1 MSTEGIS
8 LSIIENMSTVFF
20 HPTNPDNTIELFKN
34 MNDFRRAATN
44 DQYKA
49 GVIMSRK
56 KFLIIDGNSLI
67 HRAFHALPPLTTSR
81 GVVTNAVFGFTKM
94 LFKALELIEPDY
106 IAVAFDKG
114 KTNFRHASY
123 AEYKANRKATPAELR
138 AQFPIL
144 KDVLQCMRI
153 NFLELENYE
162 ADDIIGTLASMAQEK
177 NLEAIVLTGD
187 RDVLQLV
194 SPRVKVLLTQ
204 KGISEME
211 EYDEGKVWDR
221 YGVSPQQIIDIKG
234 LMGDPSDNIPGI
246 PGIGEKT
253 ALKLIQEHGKLEDV
267 IAGLDQLP
275 ARWRNKLMEHKDQA
289 LLSKKLATIDCRVPL
304 DVGLELFLWRG
315 PDYPALLAIF
325 NKLEFKTLTRDIM
338 EKINRNQQIAGACPH
353 NGTDQDELKNYEV
366 EYHIPATTEE
376 LDNLKRDI
384 LFSGNIALQL
394 HGSRNVGINE
404 ATITLAG
411 KPVYLLPVRNQIEML
426 DMVIDICADP
436 RVKKTCYSG
445 KEIIWML
452 HRHNQVLQG
461 LHFDVA
467 LAAYLLSP
475 GNASNALPDLA
486 LQYLNIVLPTEGEHV
501 QIAGTG
507 AIMRLGEILHRK
519 LVEQDMD
526 RLYYEVE
533 LPLVSILAEMEIEG
547 VAVNPDMLRDMSGE
561 IEQQIDVLV
570 HEIYTL
576 AGEEFNLNSP
586 KQLGCVL
593 FEKLGLPVMKR
604 TKTGYSTDAS
614 VLEELA
620 GYHPVVEK
628 ILEYR
633 QLAKLKSTYIDSLFG
648 LINPTTGRIHT
659 TFHQDVTATGRLSS
673 SDPNLQNI
681 PIRLEQGRKIRKVF
695 VPRREGNLILAA
707 DYSQIE
713 LRILA
718 HMSGDPNL
726 VEAFRK
732 GQDIH
737 TRTAAEV
744 FGVPIDK
751 VTPELR
757 NRAKAVNF
765 GIVYGISDFGLSRDI
780 KVSRA
785 EAARYIKSYF
795 ERYSGVKKFIDA
807 KIAEAREKGYATTLL
822 NRRRYLPDLYSSNRI
837 TRAFGERTAINTPIQ
852 GSAADI
858 IKLAMVRINKELKQR
873 NLNTKMI
880 LQVHDELIF
889 DVPHK
894 ELAEV
899 KTLVKEY
906 MENTLQ
912 LEVPL
917 VVDLKV
923 GPNWYDVRKV

>member
-1 MSTEGIS
+1 
-8 LSIIENMSTVFF
+8 
-20 HPTNPDNTIELFKN
+20 
-34 MNDFRRAATN
+34 
-44 DQYKA
+44 
-49 GVIMSRK
+49 MSRK
-56 KFLIIDGNSLI
+56 KFLIIDGNSLT
-67 HRAFHALPPLTTSR
+67 HRAFHALPPLSTSQ
-81 GVVTNAVFGFTKM
+81 GIVTNAVYGFTKM

-114 KTNFRHASY
+114 KITFRHASY
-123 AEYKANRKATPAELR
+123 AEYKANRKSTPAELR
-138 AQFPIL
+138 SQFPIL
-144 KDVLQCMRI
+144 KDVLKCLRI

-162 ADDIIGTLASMAQEK
+162 ADDIIGTLAGLAEK
-177 NLEAIVLTGD
+177 KDLEVIVLTGD

-211 EYDEGKVWDR
+211 EFDEGKVWDR
-221 YGVSPQQIIDIKG
+221 YGVSPPQIIDVKG

-253 ALKLIQEHGKLEDV
+253 ALKLIQEHGTLEDV
-267 IAGLDQLP
+267 IAGVEKLP
-275 ARWRNKLMEHKDQA
+275 SRWRNKIKEYKDQA
-289 LLSKKLATIDCRVPL
+289 LVSKKLATIDRQVPL
-304 DVGLELFLWRG
+304 DVDLEIFLWQG

-325 NKLEFKTLTRDIM
+325 NKLEFKTLTRGII
-338 EKINRNQQIAGACPH
+338 EKINNDKQDVKVYPQ
-353 NGTDQDELKNYEV
+353 TDTKQAELETYQV
-366 EYHIPATTEE
+366 EYHIPATIEE
-376 LDNLKRDI
+376 LNNLKREI
-384 LFSGNIALQL
+384 LLSGNIALQL
-394 HGSRNVGINE
+394 YGSRDAGINE
-404 ATITLAG
+404 AVVTIAG
-411 KPVYLLPVRNQIEML
+411 KPVYLLPVRDQIEAL
-426 DMVIDICADP
+426 NVICDICANP
-436 RVKKTCYSG
+436 QVKKTCYSG
-445 KEIIWML
+445 KEAIWLL
-452 HRHNQVLQG
+452 HRHNQALEG
-461 LHFDVA
+461 LHFDIA
-467 LAAYLLSP
+467 LAAYLLNP
-475 GNASNALPDLA
+475 GYVSNALPDLA
-486 LQYLNIVLPTEGEHV
+486 LQYLNIVLPTEGEHA
-501 QIAGTG
+501 QIAGTD

-519 LVEQDMD
+519 LVELDMD

-547 VAVNPDMLRDMSGE
+547 VAVNPGILRDMSGE
-561 IEQQIDVLV
+561 IEQQIEILMQ
-570 HEIYTL
+570 EIYTL
-576 AGEEFNLNSP
+576 AGEEFNINSP
-586 KQLGCVL
+586 KQLGYIL
-593 FEKLGLPVMKR
+593 FEKLGLPVIKR

-620 GYHPVVEK
+620 RYHPVVEK

-695 VPRREGNLILAA
+695 VPRMEGNLILAA

-726 VEAFRK
+726 VEAFRE

-744 FGVPIDK
+744 FGVPMDK

-795 ERYSGVKKFIDA
+795 ERYSGVKKFIDD

-822 NRRRYLPDLYSSNRI
+822 NRRRYLPDLFSSNRV

-858 IKLAMVRINKELKQR
+858 IKLAMVRINKELKRR
-873 NLNTKMI
+873 NLDTKMI

-889 DVPHK
+889 DVPQE

-899 KTLVKEY
+899 KILVKEY
-906 MENTLQ
+906 MENALH